1 MTTLPKVY
9 EWEGDRMR
17 PIGRSA
23 KEADGEFVIGK
34 RYRLAEIEERS
45 EVSHSHQ
52 FAWLKSAWQNLP
64 ESIADQFPSPESLR
78 KRALIDAGFYNEM
91 AIDAGSNA
99 AAIRVAAGFRS
110 HDEFVV
116 AVVRGP
122 LVLVRTAKSQSRRAM
137 DRDEFQASKSAIM
150 EIIASLIGVDPAA
163 LERDSGEAA

>member
-1 MTTLPKVY
+1 MIA
-9 EWEGDRMR
+9 
-17 PIGRSA
+17 PIHALWTRGVFEPTRCYHNECGA
-23 KEADGEFVIGK
+23 HLVENGI
-34 RYRLAEIEERS
+34 YRIEVFEDRS
-45 EVSHSHQ
+45 EISHRHE
-52 FAWLKSAWQNLP
+52 FAWLKTAWLNLP
-64 ESIADQFPSPESLR
+64 ETISDRFPSPEHLR

-150 EIIASLIGVDPAA
+150 EVIASLIGVAPEE
-163 LERDSGEAA
+163 LEREAMRGAA